1 MIDNGIKASDGG
13 SVPFMYLCLTSSLS
27 CSVISRSG
35 FFMRWGDD
43 ERFVL
48 LGELVPE
55 SFSNLLPA
63 FELEAATDEACG
75 TKGETAIV
83 CLYALKP
90 NGQGE
95 ND

>member
-1 MIDNGIKASDGG
+1 
-13 SVPFMYLCLTSSLS
+13 
-27 CSVISRSG
+27 
-35 FFMRWGDD
+35 MRWGDD

-90 NGQGE
+90 NG
-95 ND
+95 